1 MDFNKSLQI
10 KLINEGEMEIKDNI
24 IKLNNIWKKNY
35 GLLDKDLFNE
45 YQKFLYSMENDAK
58 IQFPLKFD
66 NNIYNFENQSYKLSI
81 PRNIVLVKEE
91 IIYCYLNDFDKNAPN
106 QPQSLIYDVLIGGEC
121 LIIQDKTYNNV
132 YYVSKYNINNSC
144 QYNNGIDYI
153 LIFKDA
159 NEFNGELNKIIQKGF
174 SSYLNDYNITQKET
188 YHDILNS
195 KGILIARIIYNF
207 MKETVTLNT
216 LKENNVLKE
225 ENPKT
230 EIKKIKATSE
240 INQVLHLIML
250 CLFRTTPLVK
260 ELYNDYKTRKTIM
273 GQLFVEYFLNI
284 QNQKNCSKVNS
295 KLNSQLSPNITENY
309 KNIIFEMFSKLNKEL
324 STSIM
329 KNTYKHGQ
337 INQFSE
343 TISKNKINEEIKNSS
358 IIQKLFYTIFEI
370 KAICNCGISNYS
382 YESSIFLYIN
392 LDKENKNVLISDKM
406 LNYKKPKNIQCH
418 FCGQKID
425 NKNEI
430 KIYIYPKI
438 LIVILEGENYNNF
451 SLKTLNLFSMP
462 DKYVSL
468 TFLFSNFK
476 SIF

>member
-24 IKLNNIWKKNY
+24 IKLNNIWHKNY
-35 GLLDKDLFNE
+35 GLLDKDLFNK
-45 YQKFLYSMENDAK
+45 YQKILYSMENDGK
-58 IQFPLKFD
+58 IQFSLKFD

-91 IIYCYLNDFDKNAPN
+91 IIYCYLNNFDKNAPN
-106 QPQSLIYDVLIGGEC
+106 QPQNLIYDVIIGGEC
-121 LIIQDKTYNNV
+121 LIINDKTYKNV

-225 ENPKT
+225 GHPQT
-230 EIKKIKATSE
+230 EIKVNSK
-240 INQVLHLIML
+240 INQALHLIML
-250 CLFRTTPLVK
+250 CLFRTKLLVK
-260 ELYNDYKTRKTIM
+260 ELYNDYKTRKNIM
-273 GQLFVEYFLNI
+273 VQLFVEYFQNI

-295 KLNSQLSPNITENY
+295 KLNSQLNSNITENY
-309 KNIIFEMFSKLNKEL
+309 KDIISEIFSKLNKEL

-343 TISKNKINEEIKNSS
+343 TSSKKKIIEEIKNGS
-358 IIQKLFYTIFEI
+358 IVKKLFYTIYEI
-370 KAICNCGISNYS
+370 KSICNCGIPN
-382 YESSIFLYIN
+382 
-392 LDKENKNVLISDKM
+392 
-406 LNYKKPKNIQCH
+406 
-418 FCGQKID
+418 
-425 NKNEI
+425 
-430 KIYIYPKI
+430 
-438 LIVILEGENYNNF
+438 
-451 SLKTLNLFSMP
+451 
-462 DKYVSL
+462 
-468 TFLFSNFK
+468 
-476 SIF
+476 